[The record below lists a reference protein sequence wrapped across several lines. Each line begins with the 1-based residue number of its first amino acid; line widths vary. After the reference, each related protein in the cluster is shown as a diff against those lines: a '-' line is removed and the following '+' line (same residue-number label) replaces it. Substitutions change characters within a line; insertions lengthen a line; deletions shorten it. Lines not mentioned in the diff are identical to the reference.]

1 MTAARTQYLWL
12 MLAALLAASGCRN
25 LDGFTSKPGD
35 AYCGQLLSQPEFQD
49 GFLPLGSRPN
59 LELALTLDM
68 SKLTSEPGKLTSN
81 DASTGL
87 CASTTGALFQNAQ
100 LRAIPQVDHDVLS
113 ALTFGEGHE
122 HDFFAWVDSS
132 CQGTML
138 ALVSLMKNQEVEIRL
153 FKPARLP
160 PMPTAPRR
168 INSRAL
174 PMCPFRSASQLR
186 AKDRC
191 GAELLRSGINEDD
204 ARFRHRNLL
213 RRDGGGTG
221 YGGRQRR

>member
-1 MTAARTQYLWL
+1 MTATHIQYSL
-12 MLAALLAASGCRN
+12 LALVALLAAAGCRN
-25 LDGFTSKPGD
+25 LDDFSSKPGD

-68 SKLTSEPGKLTSN
+68 SRLTSEPGKLTSN
-81 DASTGL
+81 DATTGL

-100 LRAIPQVDHDVLS
+100 LRAIPAVDHDVLS
-113 ALTFGEGHE
+113 TLTFGEGHE

-160 PMPTAPRR
+160 PTNAPP
-168 INSRAL
+168 NQQPGFA
-174 PMCPFRSASQLR
+174 MFHFEVQ
-186 AKDRC
+186 KGGC
-191 GAELLRSGINEDD
+191 GAWS
-204 ARFRHRNLL
+204 
-213 RRDGGGTG
+213 
-221 YGGRQRR
+221 Q